1 MDPVKTI
8 IVKRLSVMYSSGGYE
23 EKSVVQLETSYAELL
38 TRSTQSYSLDTDLNN
53 TPRQLDY

>member
-23 EKSVVQLETSYAELL
+23 EKSVVQLVVVL
-38 TRSTQSYSLDTDLNN
+38 
-53 TPRQLDY
+53 